1 MENGEKLSREE
12 TLKSI
17 KVGEYIRW
25 KPLPTAAATYEYHKF
40 GFKTF
45 VGQGDQWQYGLV
57 LDVLES
63 PRRRGQSSSI
73 AGLHLQLL
81 KNGEIDW
88 IFNFEYFEHI
98 EIIGKLD
105 ED

>member
-1 MENGEKLSREE
+1 MASGKKLNREE
-12 TLKSI
+12 VLGKI

-25 KPLPTAAATYEYHKF
+25 KPLPTVDATYEYHKF
-40 GFKTF
+40 GFKSF
-45 VGQGDQWQYGLV
+45 VGQGDRWQYGLV

-63 PRRRGQSSSI
+63 PRKRGQSSGI

-88 IFNFEYFEHI
+88 IFNFEHFEQI

>member
-1 MENGEKLSREE
+1 MENGKKSNREKILR
-12 TLKSI
+12 SI

-25 KPLPTAAATYEYHKF
+25 KPLPTTAATYEYHKF
-40 GFKTF
+40 GFKSF
-45 VGQGDQWQYGLV
+45 VGQGNQWQYGLV

-63 PRRRGQSSSI
+63 PRRRGQTNSV